1 MKINRNSRY
10 IEKYL
15 TLDLPV
21 LEHQFHG
28 IQDFFQGL
36 SEGFSVGDAWGYKG
50 RYAEDDAILLRVVAA
65 AVPVGDHGAV
75 AHECAV
81 GSCCDLFYN
90 K

>member
-1 MKINRNSRY
+1 MYKIWHTTFIKHNKKSMKINRNSRY

-36 SEGFSVGDAWGYKG
+36 SEGFSVGDA
-50 RYAEDDAILLRVVAA
+50 
-65 AVPVGDHGAV
+65 
-75 AHECAV
+75 
-81 GSCCDLFYN
+81 
-90 K
+90 